1 MRVYVDSSVILR
13 LALGET
19 SPLVTGGSL
28 DDGVTS
34 ALLGL
39 ECLRT
44 LDRLR
49 LARPDRA
56 LELSKT
62 RASIYGI
69 MRSLAVIE
77 VTHAVLERASH
88 PLPVPLGTLDAIHLA
103 SALLYREQ
111 EDVELAVAT
120 HDAQLALAA
129 AALGFEVMGV

>member
-1 MRVYVDSSVILR
+1 MVYIDSSVILR
-13 LALGET
+13 LALGEA
-19 SPLVTGGSL
+19 SPLVLSGSL

-34 ALLGL
+34 ALLEL

-49 LARPDRA
+49 LAQPERA
-56 LELSKT
+56 LELSKI

-69 MRSLAVIE
+69 MRSLAMIE

-88 PLPVPLGTLDAIHLA
+88 PFPVPLGTLDAIHLA
-103 SALLYREQ
+103 SALLFREQ
-111 EDVELAVAT
+111 EDVELAMAT

-129 AALGFEVMGV
+129 GALGFEVMGV